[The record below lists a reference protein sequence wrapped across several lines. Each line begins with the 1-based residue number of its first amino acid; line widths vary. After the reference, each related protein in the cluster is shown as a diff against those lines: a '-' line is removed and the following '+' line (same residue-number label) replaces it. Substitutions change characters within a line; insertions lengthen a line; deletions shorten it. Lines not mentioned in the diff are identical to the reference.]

1 MFLSDDTGHVA
12 TFTESAGLGRL
23 GTSWAGGE
31 QRRTGGGEH
40 LLVSTLTARSAGVAR
55 GKLYDDEDGKVGWVG
70 KVSVQVS

>member
-1 MFLSDDTGHVA
+1 MA

-40 LLVSTLTARSAGVAR
+40 LLVSTLTARGTGVAR
-55 GKLYDDEDGKVGWVG
+55 GNLYDDEDGKVGWVG